1 MQCMV
6 LHGDSNIGKTLIV
19 SKLRREHPSIFDH
32 FKGVEC
38 RQIIAMQMPATP
50 DQHRFYTALRF
61 ELGAPHSTTAS
72 LSTLERLARD
82 LHPRQRPRH
91 RANLHDDFLY
101 RWAAGCTTLGCM
113 SMI

>member
-1 MQCMV
+1 MV

-82 LHPRQRPRH
+82 PHPPRG
-91 RANLHDDFLY
+91 RAIGEISMTIFFTGGPP
-101 RWAAGCTTLGCM
+101 AAPLLAVCP
-113 SMI
+113 

>member
-32 FKGVEC
+32 LKGVEC

-61 ELGAPHSTTAS
+61 DLGAPHCTTAS
-72 LSTLERLARD
+72 LSTLERLARG
-82 LHPRQRPRH
+82 LHPLH
-91 RANLHDDFLY
+91 GRAVMENSMSIFV
-101 RWAAGCTTLGCM
+101 TTDPPATPILAV
-113 SMI
+113 SP